1 MLDYIEANCELPSLE
16 DKASYDQESGMWEL
30 YFEELLPSW
39 YNRSEG
45 EHPDLITLH
54 FESEHEA
61 QEILNQQ
68 STILNKRNQENEVS
82 SENQEPVLS

>member
-16 DKASYDQESGMWEL
+16 DKASYDQDSGLWEL

-39 YNRSEG
+39 YIRGEN

-54 FESEHEA
+54 FESEEEA

-68 STILNKRNQENEVS
+68 SSILNKRNQDNEVN
-82 SENQEPVLS
+82 SEDQEPVLS

>member
-16 DKASYDQESGMWEL
+16 DKASYDQDSGLWEL

-39 YNRSEG
+39 YIRGEN

-54 FESEHEA
+54 FESEQEA

-68 STILNKRNQENEVS
+68 SSILNKRNQDNEVN
-82 SENQEPVLS
+82 SEDQKPVLS

>member
-61 QEILNQQ
+61 QEILTQQ

-82 SENQEPVLS
+82 SENQKPVLS

>member
-1 MLDYIEANCELPSLE
+1 MLDYIEANCELPSLD
-16 DKASYDQESGMWEL
+16 DKASYDQDSGMWEL

-39 YNRSEG
+39 YNRGEG

-54 FESEHEA
+54 FESEQEA

-68 STILNKRNQENEVS
+68 TKILNKRNQENEVN

>member
-16 DKASYDQESGMWEL
+16 DKASYDQDSGLWEL

-39 YNRSEG
+39 YIRGEN

-54 FESEHEA
+54 FESEQEA

-68 STILNKRNQENEVS
+68 SSILNKRNQDNEVN
-82 SENQEPVLS
+82 SEDQEPVLS